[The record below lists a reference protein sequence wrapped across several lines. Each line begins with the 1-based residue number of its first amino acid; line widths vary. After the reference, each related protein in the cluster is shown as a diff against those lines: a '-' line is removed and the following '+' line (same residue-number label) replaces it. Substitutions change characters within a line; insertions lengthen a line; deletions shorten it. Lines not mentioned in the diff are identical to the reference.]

1 MDVPNKN
8 PLDRTAPVRR
18 VTQLRGQTTRPL
30 LLTDGEGKQHETP
43 LPEPPPKTL
52 QKRLLPANPNQLSFE
67 PKAVVEQAPKRLKV
81 SIERRPLAVY
91 HQFMIFD
98 QAGSATI
105 ASDSTKMCS
114 LVAIKCSRVKSNDA
128 VPPIRGLPAQNIVNL
143 IDMFREAD
151 AKIYMVYELMDVSL
165 RVVNSI
171 AHGYWNSHEIATI
184 CKEVTDPKPHLRV
197 GRY

>member
-8 PLDRTAPVRR
+8 PLERTGPVRR
-18 VTQLRGQTTRPL
+18 ITQLRGQTTRPL
-30 LLTDGEGKQHETP
+30 LLSDDEGKHHEIP
-43 LPEPPPKTL
+43 LPEQPPKVL

-67 PKAVVEQAPKRLKV
+67 PKAAVEPASKRVKA
-81 SIERRPLAVY
+81 STEHRPLAVY
-91 HQFMIFD
+91 HKFMTLD
-98 QAGSATI
+98 QAGLATI
-105 ASDSTKMCS
+105 ASDSTRMCS
-114 LVAIKCSRVKSNDA
+114 LVAIKYSRVKSNDA

-151 AKIYMVYELMDVSL
+151 GKIYMVYELMDVSL

-184 CKEVTDPKPHLRV
+184 CKEV
-197 GRY
+197 